1 MYKIK
6 HIASNTIIDTQIEP
20 VFDGG
25 LWDCGDQR
33 FSDPNKDQYVIVPS
47 DPVPAKVPAIGFKLL
62 FPKEIRVA
70 INSARA
76 TDPLIED
83 FYALLDDP
91 RTEFVDLALPAVQDM
106 LAYLVSKDLITEDL
120 KNAIIAYKP

>member
-33 FSDPNKDQYVIVPS
+33 LSDPNKDQYEIVPS

-70 INSARA
+70 IFINMF
-76 TDPLIED
+76 L
-83 FYALLDDP
+83 
-91 RTEFVDLALPAVQDM
+91 
-106 LAYLVSKDLITEDL
+106 
-120 KNAIIAYKP
+120 